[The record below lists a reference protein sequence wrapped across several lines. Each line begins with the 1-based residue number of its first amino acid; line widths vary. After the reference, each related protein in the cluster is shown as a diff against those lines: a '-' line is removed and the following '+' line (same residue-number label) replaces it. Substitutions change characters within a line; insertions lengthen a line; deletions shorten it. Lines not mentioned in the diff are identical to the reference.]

1 MKIVNRF
8 ILLIAF
14 SVAIASCKG
23 KSAAEGTKDKVGTSA
38 DSVINDPFKN
48 VQEALKRD
56 SLDIV
61 NKTNTD
67 DILKHIDEY
76 LVSKVTFQP
85 AGSEGGIT
93 NGIITL
99 QNNLPDVSFQKV
111 LLEVSILTEN
121 DQEYR
126 TDYYTFMNIE
136 PGETKMTKMPK
147 SSRGSKVISR
157 VVKLKSEEL
166 TKGEMILIGKKNI
179 SQ

>member
-1 MKIVNRF
+1 MM
-8 ILLIAF
+8 LIIF
-14 SVAIASCKG
+14 SGALIISCKG
-23 KSAAEGTKDKVGTSA
+23 KSDNNKQKDNEGDKNP
-38 DSVINDPFKN
+38 DSVLNEPIKN
-48 VQEALKRD
+48 VQETIKND
-56 SLDIV
+56 SVVSLI
-61 NKTNTD
+61 KTTSSD

-85 AGSEGGIT
+85 MGSEGGIN

-99 QNNLPDVSFQKV
+99 QNTLPDVSFQKV
-111 LLEVSILTEN
+111 LLEVSILTDN

-147 SSRGSKVISR
+147 SSRGTKVISR

-166 TKGEMILIGKKNI
+166 TKGELLLVGNKIIA
-179 SQ
+179 Q